1 MPAVDDPNLLGKI
14 PLFEGMA
21 EADLEQINVLMHRKT
36 FSSGVNIITV
46 AQPGDMVYILLE
58 GTVKIY
64 VDQLDGSEVILAFL
78 GPGDTFGEMS
88 MVDSAGRSANV
99 VALEDCVCLLM
110 DRSAFHQCLKS
121 LKGLSYNLVRL
132 MSRRLRLANEQI
144 QALSTLDVRGR
155 VARQL
160 LAFAQQYGQ
169 GGETAK
175 GVTIPLRLTQ
185 TDVAALVGAS
195 RERVNQVI
203 VDFKDNGFISVD
215 PSHRF
220 TVHDV
225 EALIGRCQ

>member
-1 MPAVDDPNLLGKI
+1 MPAVDDVKILGEI
-14 PLFEGMA
+14 PLFEGLG
-21 EADLEQINVLMHRKT
+21 EEELTQLNSLMHKKT
-36 FSSGVNIITV
+36 ISPGVNIITV
-46 AQPGDMVYILLE
+46 AQPGDLVYMLLE

-99 VALEDCVCLLM
+99 VTLEECSCLVM
-110 DRSAFHQCLKS
+110 DRTSFHQCLKS
-121 LKGLSYNLVRL
+121 IKSLSYNLVRL
-132 MSRRLRLANEQI
+132 LSRRLRLANEQI

-160 LAFAQQYGQ
+160 LAFAQQYGE
-169 GGETAK
+169 GEASQ

-203 VDFKDNGFISVD
+203 VDFKDSGFISVD

-220 TVHDV
+220 TVHDIQ
-225 EALIGRCQ
+225 ALIGRCQ